1 MLHFLMRSMSMN
13 LIVFFTD
20 NNIEFADVEAKPL
33 FGKRKASYGFETSP
47 DNTLVKRRKFFDR
60 VSGVTSDEGFSSES
74 VSNSP
79 EKGIDGDNPS
89 SSAKLHVPK
98 DSHGN

>member
-1 MLHFLMRSMSMN
+1 M
-13 LIVFFTD
+13 
-20 NNIEFADVEAKPL
+20 EFADLEIPL
-33 FGKRKASYGFETSP
+33 YRKRKTCHGFERSQQSTI
-47 DNTLVKRRKFFDR
+47 VKRRKFFDR
-60 VSGVTSDEGFSSES
+60 VSGVTSDGGFSSES

-79 EKGIDGDNPS
+79 EKGNDGDNPS